1 MKQSLTTI
9 LALLALS
16 LGLGATPALAG
27 PTSLASMPLM
37 SLTGSGTVKPNLMLL
52 YDDSGS
58 MAYTYTP
65 DYVNDNTTCRASS
78 TLALGLRECAVGDV
92 PYHTPQ
98 FNRQYYNPDMRYKP
112 PVKADQSSYPEQN
125 RATTSGW
132 TNVTTDGFSLEY
144 RDLAGASSQKTNLI
158 TGFPDLEWCDGSGEC
173 RRNVI
178 GYTYP
183 NRTYTSPNAVTGNAY
198 YYRLNVN
205 EYCKD
210 SKLQSCV
217 STAVNAV
224 APSTTYSKPA
234 PVRWCDSTSLTNC
247 QAKYVGNYKYPRF
260 GDPNRPVNWYS
271 TITINNSGSD
281 STLTLTKVTSASVA
295 GLQEITNGAMTV
307 TGGTNTAAE
316 QLALAVALAKS
327 INAKMGLARP
337 FYACVQ
343 TTSGTAPACSGF
355 GITLPAAN
363 MLAVFPIACPRTSD
377 KNGCQVV
384 REGSR
389 TAEELIVESGARVTA
404 LLQFSGTAGDG
415 TRSVLTNLRF
425 AGQTWFSRGLELTRR
440 GSAAQIVT
448 QLAGEIG
455 TGGTVKAYAGGN
467 GVTPQCAA
475 APSTTLCLVGPLSA
489 AGTAATVGAINN
501 RNTLAFT
508 AVAAVTDQ
516 VPTSVSGVD
525 TGVFTRT
532 DIVATRDAYPRTE
545 ARTDCRGETSC
556 TYDEEMTNFANWYAY
571 YKSRNQMMKTA
582 VGHAFQP
589 LDKDYKVGLVG
600 LQRAANQTDYMGND
614 QILFPKSFAGGE
626 RTAWYKALYEMNSA
640 GGTPVRL
647 ALNEM
652 GNMFANKGIFKQAR
666 GAEVIEFP
674 CQQNFTFV
682 TTDGYWNG
690 GSVADVVN
698 NDNKDD
704 PARFCTED
712 TGCVDT
718 SAQGKPSLADVAL
731 YWYNGGRN
739 TIAPAGKDNS
749 LRPELEGEV
758 GVVAGTRNKRLHMR
772 TYGLGLGVDGIM
784 TYEPK
789 YDTAREP
796 GGDLDNIIDK
806 VRTGCPWTSD
816 GVYRWPD
823 PVVDKVALSDTYQS
837 RVDDLWHAAING
849 GGKYFAAS
857 DPQQVVEG
865 LNEALNDIRQA
876 TGAAAS
882 AATSTPNIT
891 QDDADIFSSTF
902 TTVKWTGNLAK
913 RVLDPVTGEVLKK
926 VIWSSSWTVGQ
937 QVAAASDTRTI
948 WYRDPVSG
956 TRKNLVYADMGA
968 DRAWFANKCSLMSQC
983 ANLSSANQAIVN
995 NGETIVNWL
1004 RGHQQYANNV
1014 ILRGYSAPSETE
1026 IEPDQ
1031 PAQPVVL
1038 GDIASSKPAYLRGA
1052 RKSYVAEGY
1061 DAYKAAQAGRKPVV
1075 FIAANDGML
1084 HAFDAVN
1091 GTEMWAYM
1099 PRITMK
1105 KLYRQASVG
1114 YATEHQFT
1122 VDGSP
1127 ELADVQING
1136 VWRTILVAG
1145 LNAGG
1150 RGYYALDVT
1159 DPDAPA
1165 PLWEICADAS
1175 VCAGALH
1182 QPEMGFTFGNP
1193 QFGTVKDGKDANGN
1207 DKQRWVTFLTSGYN
1221 NIPDADGVAGGSGK
1235 GILFVVDVATGQQVL
1250 NLGDRDI
1257 THADTGLLTT
1267 GSGGVGSGAGVADPS
1282 GLAKITAITANPN
1295 TDPLVTY
1302 LYGGDNFGQM
1312 WRFDFTG
1319 AKVARLRMGSAGAG
1333 QPITS
1338 RPDVA
1343 LCQVDTT
1350 GQGADASPTRRV
1362 VTFGTGRMLDY
1373 IDIKD
1378 VSEQSVYVLADT
1390 GTPVADAK
1398 WRAADTFSERQF
1410 TETVPYNAA
1419 TPSVPRSNRFTVGG
1433 ATVNLGAKSGWF
1445 IDFDKNAGE
1454 RVNLDPKIVAGTLSV
1469 VTNLPQSSTACNV
1482 GGSSYAYHLDVCT
1495 GRAVAGNIAG
1505 TGTGTGAETGDIA
1518 GSLLSGDAAAVG
1530 FIIVRLPS
1538 GVLKMVT
1545 TTAKGDTITSEVTSA
1560 TSQEAR
1566 RTGWRRVRD

>member
-1 MKQSLTTI
+1 MNHSLKII

-16 LGLGATPALAG
+16 LGLGATPAVAG
-27 PTSLASMPLM
+27 PTALASMPLM

-78 TLALGLRECAVGDV
+78 TLADGLRVCVVGDV
-92 PYHTPQ
+92 PYNTPQ
-98 FNRQYYNPDMRYKP
+98 FNRQYYNPTMRYKP
-112 PVKADQSSYPEQN
+112 PVKADQTSYPEQD
-125 RATTSGW
+125 RATTTNW
-132 TNVTTDGFSLEY
+132 TSVTTDGFSLEY
-144 RDLAGASSQKTNLI
+144 KDLRDAAVQKTNLV
-158 TGFPDLEWCDGSGEC
+158 TGFPDLEWCGGDDGC
-173 RRNVI
+173 RRNTI

-183 NRTYTSPNAVTGNAY
+183 NRTYITPNPVTGNPY
-198 YYRLNVN
+198 YYTLNVN
-205 EYCKD
+205 EYCTNN
-210 SKLQSCV
+210 KLTSCV
-217 STAVNAV
+217 STGVNAA
-224 APSTTYSKPA
+224 APNATYSKPA
-234 PVRWCDSTSLTNC
+234 PVRWCTSTALSNC
-247 QAKYVGNYKYPRF
+247 QAKYTGDYKYPRF
-260 GDPNRPVNWYS
+260 GDPNRPVNWYT
-271 TITINNSGSD
+271 TITINDSGSD
-281 STLTLTKVTSASVA
+281 SVGTIEKITSASTL
-295 GLQEITNGAMTV
+295 GTQEITGGRITAS
-307 TGGTNTAAE
+307 GGTNSVAE
-316 QLALAVALAKS
+316 RAALANELAKS

-343 TTSGTAPACSGF
+343 TTVGTAPGCGAY
-355 GITLPAAN
+355 GITLPANN
-363 MLAVFPIACPRTSD
+363 MLAVFAISCPSTNN
-377 KNGCQVV
+377 KNGCTIVK
-384 REGSR
+384 EGSR
-389 TAEELIVESGARVTA
+389 TAEELIVESGARGTA
-404 LLQFSGTAGDG
+404 LLQFTGTAGDG
-415 TRSVLTNLRF
+415 TRSVLSNLRF
-425 AGQTWFSRGLELTRR
+425 AGQTWFSRGLELVRK
-440 GSAAQIVT
+440 GSAAQVVT
-448 QLAGEIG
+448 QLVGQIG
-455 TGGTVKAYAGGN
+455 TGGTVKAYAGPN
-467 GVTPQCAA
+467 AVTPQCAT
-475 APSTTLCLVGPLSA
+475 APATTLCLVGPLSA
-489 AGTAATVGAINN
+489 VGTVATIGSITN
-501 RNTLAFT
+501 RNSLNFT
-508 AVAAVTDQ
+508 AVPAVSDQ
-516 VPTSVSGVD
+516 VPTSVSGFD

-532 DIVATRDAYPRTE
+532 DIVSTRDTYPRAE
-545 ARTDCRGETSC
+545 GRTDCRADTSC

-614 QILFPKSFAGGE
+614 QILYPQAFAGAQ
-626 RTAWYKALYEMNSA
+626 RVAWYKALYEMNSG

-666 GAEVIEFP
+666 GAEVIEFA

-690 GSVADVVN
+690 GSVSDVVN
-698 NDNKDD
+698 NDNKVD
-704 PARFCTED
+704 PARFCTVD

-718 SAQGKPSLADVAL
+718 SVQGKPSLADVAL
-731 YWYNGGRN
+731 YWYNGGSN
-739 TIAPAGKDNS
+739 TRFAEDKKNS
-749 LRPELEGEV
+749 LRPELEGDE

-784 TYEPK
+784 TYESD
-789 YDTAREP
+789 YDTDP
-796 GGDLDNIIDK
+796 DKGGDFHNLINQ
-806 VRTGCPWTSD
+806 VRTGCPWTAD

-857 DPQQVVEG
+857 DPQQVVTG

-891 QDDADIFSSTF
+891 QEDADIFSSTF
-902 TTVKWTGNLAK
+902 TTVKWTGNLSK
-913 RVLDPVTGEVLKK
+913 RVLDPITGEVIPK

-937 QVAAASDTRTI
+937 KVGADSDTRSI
-948 WYRDPVSG
+948 WYRDPASG
-956 TRKNLVYADMGA
+956 TRKELVFSGMGA
-968 DRAWFANKCSLMSQC
+968 DQAWFANKCGLMSQC
-983 ANLSSANQAIVN
+983 ANLTSANQAIVN
-995 NGETIVNWL
+995 QGQTIIGWL
-1004 RGHQQYANNV
+1004 RGQQQYANNV
-1014 ILRGYSAPSETE
+1014 ILRGYSPPGDAE
-1026 IEPDQ
+1026 IEPNKT
-1031 PAQPVVL
+1031 AQQVVL

-1052 RKSYVAEGY
+1052 RKSYVAAGY
-1061 DAYKAAQAGRKPVV
+1061 DAYKAAQAERKATV

-1084 HAFDAVN
+1084 HAFDATS
-1091 GTEMWAYM
+1091 GAEMWAYM

-1136 VWRTILVAG
+1136 AWRTILVAG

-1150 RGYYALDVT
+1150 RGYYAIDVT
-1159 DPDAPA
+1159 NPDAPA

-1175 VCAGALH
+1175 VCSGTLH

-1193 QFGTVKDGKDANGN
+1193 QFGTIKDGKDANGN
-1207 DKQRWVTFLTSGYN
+1207 DKMRWVTFLTSGYN

-1235 GILFVVDVATGQQVL
+1235 GILFVVDVATGAQVL

-1267 GSGGVGSGAGVADPS
+1267 GSGGIGSGTGVADPS

-1319 AKVARLRMGSAGAG
+1319 AKVARVRMGSAGAG

-1362 VTFGTGRMLDY
+1362 VAFGTGRMLDY
-1373 IDIKD
+1373 TDIKD
-1378 VSEQSVYVLADT
+1378 ISQQSVYVLADS
-1390 GTPVADAK
+1390 GVPVADAK
-1398 WRAADTFSERQF
+1398 WRSTDTFSKRQF
-1410 TETVPYNAA
+1410 SETVVG
-1419 TPSVPRSNRFTVGG
+1419 TSTVPRSNRFTVGG
-1433 ATVNLGAKSGWF
+1433 AEVKLGEKSGWF
-1445 IDFDKNAGE
+1445 IDFDKNDGE

-1495 GRAVAGNIAG
+1495 GRAVAG
-1505 TGTGTGAETGDIA
+1505 EVA

-1538 GVLKMVT
+1538 GALKMVT

-1560 TSQEAR
+1560 TSQDAR

>member
-1 MKQSLTTI
+1 MKYSCTTFPG
-9 LALLALS
+9 LLALCLS
-16 LGLGATPALAG
+16 LVVGIGLGLGATPASAG
-27 PTSLASMPLM
+27 PTALASMPLM

-78 TLALGLRECAVGDV
+78 TLALGLRECTVGDV
-92 PYHTPQ
+92 PFHTPQ
-98 FNRQYYNPDMRYKP
+98 FNRQYYNPEMRYKP
-112 PVKADQSSYPEQN
+112 PVKADQTSYPEQN
-125 RATTSGW
+125 RSTTNGW
-132 TNVTTDGFSLEY
+132 TNVTTDGFGLEFK
-144 RDLAGASSQKTNLI
+144 DLRSANAQQTNLV
-158 TGFPDLEWCDGSGEC
+158 TGFPDLEWCDDAGEC

-183 NRTYTSPNAVTGNAY
+183 NRVFNSPNAVTGNAY
-198 YYRLNVN
+198 YYKLNVN
-205 EYCKD
+205 EYCTNN
-210 SKLQSCV
+210 KLTSCV

-224 APSTTYSKPA
+224 APSTTYGKPA
-234 PVRWCDSTSLTNC
+234 PVRWCDSTALNNC
-247 QAKYVGNYKYPRF
+247 QAKFVGNFKYPRF
-260 GDPNRPVNWYS
+260 GDPERPVNWYS
-271 TITINNSGSD
+271 TITIND
-281 STLTLTKVTSASVA
+281 SKSNNTLRIDRVTSASTA
-295 GLQEITNGAMTV
+295 GLQEITNGALTV
-307 TGGTNTAAE
+307 SGGTNTPDERTAV
-316 QLALAVALAKS
+316 AVALVKS

-337 FYACVQ
+337 FYACVK
-343 TTSGTAPACSGF
+343 TASGTAPACANY
-355 GITLPAAN
+355 GITLPTN
-363 MLAVFPIACPRTSD
+363 EMLAVFPISCPRTD
-377 KNGCQVV
+377 NKNGCTVV
-384 REGSR
+384 KEGSR
-389 TAEELIVESGARVTA
+389 TAEELIVETGTRVTA
-404 LLQFSGTAGDG
+404 LLQFSGTAGG
-415 TRSVLTNLRF
+415 NTRSVLTNLRF
-425 AGQTWFSRGLELTRR
+425 AGQTWFSRGLELGR
-440 GSAAQIVT
+440 SASSAQVVT
-448 QLAGEIG
+448 QLVTQIG

-467 GVTPQCAA
+467 AITPQCAA
-475 APSTTLCLVGPLSA
+475 AQNTTLCLVGPMSA
-489 AGTAATVGAINN
+489 DGTVATIGSINN
-501 RNTLAFT
+501 RNSLAFT
-508 AVAAVTDQ
+508 AVAAVTDNL
-516 VPTSVSGVD
+516 PTSVSGVD

-532 DIVATRDAYPRTE
+532 DIVSSRATYPRAE
-545 ARTDCRGETSC
+545 GRTDCQGTLC

-600 LQRAANQTDYMGND
+600 LQRAANQTDYMGRD
-614 QILFPKSFAGGE
+614 EILYPKSFAGGD
-626 RTAWYKALYEMNSA
+626 RVAWYKALYEMNSA

-652 GNMFANKGIFKQAR
+652 GNMFANKGIFKQAA
-666 GAEVIEFP
+666 GAEVIEFA

-690 GSVADVVN
+690 GSVSDVAN

-704 PARFCTED
+704 PARFCTQD

-718 SAQGKPSLADVAL
+718 STQGKPSLADVAL
-731 YWYNGGRN
+731 YWYNGGSN
-739 TIAPAGKDNS
+739 TVNRDPKKNS
-749 LRPELEGEV
+749 LRPELEGAD

-772 TYGLGLGVDGIM
+772 TYGLGLGVDGVM

-789 YDTAREP
+789 YDTDREP
-796 GGDLDNIIDK
+796 GGDLDNIIDG

-857 DPQQVVEG
+857 DPQQVVTG

-891 QDDADIFSSTF
+891 QEDADIFSSTF
-902 TTVKWTGNLAK
+902 TTVKWTGNLTK
-913 RVLDPVTGEVLKK
+913 RVLNPVTGEVKPE
-926 VIWSSSWTVGQ
+926 VIWSSTWTVGK
-937 QVAAASDTRTI
+937 QVAAASDTRSI
-948 WYRDPVSG
+948 WYRDPTSG
-956 TRKNLVYADMGA
+956 TRKELAFAGMGA
-968 DRAWFANKCSLMSQC
+968 DQAWFKDKCSLMTQC
-983 ANLSSANQAIVN
+983 ANLNSANQAIVN
-995 NGETIVNWL
+995 NGATIVGWL

-1014 ILRGYSAPSETE
+1014 ILRAYTPPGETE
-1026 IEPDQ
+1026 VEPDQ

-1052 RKSYVAEGY
+1052 RKSYVAAGY
-1061 DAYKAAQAGRKPVV
+1061 DAYKTAQAGRKPTV

-1084 HAFDAVN
+1084 HAFDAIK

-1136 VWRTILVAG
+1136 AWRTILVAG
-1145 LNAGG
+1145 LNSGG
-1150 RGYYALDVT
+1150 RGYYAIDVT
-1159 DPDAPA
+1159 DPDAPT

-1175 VCAGALH
+1175 VCSGALH

-1193 QFGTVKDGKDANGN
+1193 QFGTIKDGTDAEGN
-1207 DKQRWVTFLTSGYN
+1207 AKVRWVTFLTSGYN
-1221 NIPDADGVAGGSGK
+1221 NIPSADDVAGGSGK

-1250 NLGDRDI
+1250 NLGDSDI
-1257 THADTGLLTT
+1257 THASTGLLTT
-1267 GSGGVGSGAGVADPS
+1267 GSGGIGSGTGVADPS

-1319 AKVARLRMGSAGAG
+1319 AKVARVRMGSAGVG

-1343 LCQVDTT
+1343 MCQVDTT
-1350 GQGADASPTRRV
+1350 AEGADASPTRRV
-1362 VTFGTGRMLDY
+1362 VAFGTGRMLDY
-1373 IDIKD
+1373 TDIKD
-1378 VSEQSVYVLADT
+1378 VSEQSVYVLADS
-1390 GTPVADAK
+1390 GVPVSDGK
-1398 WRAADTFSERQF
+1398 WRSADTFSERQF

-1419 TPSVPRSNRFTVGG
+1419 TPTVPRSNRFKIGG
-1433 ATVNLGAKSGWF
+1433 AGVDLGEKAGWF
-1445 IDFDKNAGE
+1445 VDFDKNAGE
-1454 RVNLDPKIVAGTLSV
+1454 RVNLDPKIVSGTLSV
-1469 VTNLPQSSTACNV
+1469 VTNLPQSATACNV

-1495 GRAVAGNIAG
+1495 GKAVA
-1505 TGTGTGAETGDIA
+1505 GDIA

-1538 GVLKMVT
+1538 GALKMVT
-1545 TTAKGDTITSEVTSA
+1545 TTAKGDTITTEVTSA
-1560 TSQEAR
+1560 TSQDAR

>member
-1 MKQSLTTI
+1 MNYSCKTI

-16 LGLGATPALAG
+16 LGLGATPAMAG
-27 PTSLASMPLM
+27 PTALASMPLM

-78 TLALGLRECAVGDV
+78 TLADGLRVCVVGDV
-92 PYHTPQ
+92 PYNTPQ
-98 FNRQYYNPDMRYKP
+98 FNRQYYNPAMRYKP
-112 PVKADQSSYPEQN
+112 PVRADQTSFPEQN
-125 RATTSGW
+125 RATTGAW

-144 RDLAGASSQKTNLI
+144 KDLRDANVQQTNLV
-158 TGFPDLEWCDGSGEC
+158 TGFPDLEWCGGDEGC
-173 RRNVI
+173 RRNTI

-183 NRTYTSPNAVTGNAY
+183 NRTFNTANPVTGNPY
-198 YYRLNVN
+198 YYTLNVN
-205 EYCKD
+205 EYCKND
-210 SKLQSCV
+210 KLESCV
-217 STAVNAV
+217 STGVNAA
-224 APSTTYSKPA
+224 APNATYPKPA
-234 PVRWCDSTSLTNC
+234 LVRWCNSTALTTC
-247 QAKYVGNYKYPRF
+247 QAKYTGAYKYPRF
-260 GDPNRPVNWYS
+260 GDPNRPISWYT

-281 STLTLTKVTSASVA
+281 SIGTIERINSASTL
-295 GLQEITNGAMTV
+295 GIQELTGGRITAA
-307 TGGTNTAAE
+307 GGTNTPTERA
-316 QLALAVALAKS
+316 ALAVELAKS

-343 TTSGTAPACSGF
+343 TTTGTAPGCGNF
-355 GITLPAAN
+355 GITLPADN
-363 MLAVFPIACPRTSD
+363 MLAVFAIACPSTSN
-377 KNGCQVV
+377 KNGCSIVKD
-384 REGSR
+384 GPR
-389 TAEELIVESGARVTA
+389 TAEELIVESGARSTA
-404 LLQFSGTAGDG
+404 LLQFTGTAGNN
-415 TRSVLTNLRF
+415 TRSVLSNLRF
-425 AGQTWFSRGLELTRR
+425 AGQTWFSRGLQLVKNGTAEQVV
-440 GSAAQIVT
+440 A
-448 QLAGEIG
+448 QLATEVG
-455 TGGTVKAYAGGN
+455 TGGTVKAYAAPN
-467 GVTPQCAA
+467 AITPQCAA
-475 APSTTLCLVGPLSA
+475 ASKTTLCLVGPLSA
-489 AGTAATVGAINN
+489 AGTVATIGSINN

-508 AVAAVTDQ
+508 AVAAVSDQ
-516 VPTSVSGVD
+516 VPTSVSGFD

-532 DIVATRDAYPRTE
+532 DIVATRTSYPKTE
-545 ARTDCRGETSC
+545 ARLDCLGDTC

-600 LQRAANQTDYMGND
+600 LQRAANQTDYMGKD
-614 QILFPKSFAGGE
+614 QILYPLPFDGGQ
-626 RTAWYKALYEMNSA
+626 RVAWYKALYEMNSG

-652 GNMFANKGIFKQAR
+652 GNMFANKGIFKQAS
-666 GAEVIEFP
+666 GSEVIEYA

-690 GSVADVVN
+690 GSVSDVVN
-698 NDNKDD
+698 NDNKVDT
-704 PARFCTED
+704 ARFCAVD

-718 SAQGKPSLADVAL
+718 SVQGKPSLADVAL

-739 TIAPAGKDNS
+739 TRAALDKDNS
-749 LRPELEGEV
+749 LRPELEGDD

-784 TYEPK
+784 TYESD
-789 YDTAREP
+789 YDTDP
-796 GGDLDNIIDK
+796 DKGGDFYKLITEVK
-806 VRTGCPWTSD
+806 TGCPWTAD

-857 DPQQVVEG
+857 DPQQVVTG

-891 QDDADIFSSTF
+891 QEDADIFSSTF

-913 RVLDPVTGEVLKK
+913 RVLDPITGEVIPK

-937 QVAAASDTRTI
+937 KVAADSDTRSI
-948 WYRDPVSG
+948 WYRDPTSG
-956 TRKNLVYADMGA
+956 TRKELVFSSMGA
-968 DRAWFANKCSLMSQC
+968 DQAWFANKCALMSQC
-983 ANLSSANQAIVN
+983 ASLSSANQAIIN
-995 NGETIVNWL
+995 RGETIIGWL
-1004 RGHQQYANNV
+1004 RGQQQYANNV
-1014 ILRGYSAPSETE
+1014 ILRGYSPPGEAE
-1026 IEPDQ
+1026 IEPGKT
-1031 PAQPVVL
+1031 AQPVVL

-1061 DAYKAAQAGRKPVV
+1061 DAFKIAQAGRKPTV
-1075 FIAANDGML
+1075 FIASNDGML
-1084 HAFDAVN
+1084 HAFDATS
-1091 GTEMWAYM
+1091 GAELWAYM

-1127 ELADVQING
+1127 ELADVQIDG
-1136 VWRTILVAG
+1136 AWRTILVAG

-1175 VCAGALH
+1175 ICSGALH

-1193 QFGTVKDGKDANGN
+1193 QFGTIKDGKDADGN
-1207 DKQRWVTFLTSGYN
+1207 DKMRWVTCLTSGYN

-1235 GILFVVDVATGQQVL
+1235 GILFVVDVATGAQVL
-1250 NLGDRDI
+1250 NLGDSDA
-1257 THADTGLLTT
+1257 TQAGTGLLTT
-1267 GSGGVGSGAGVADPS
+1267 GSGGIGSGTGVADPS

-1319 AKVARLRMGSAGAG
+1319 AKVALVRMGSAGAG

-1343 LCQVDTT
+1343 LCQVNTT

-1362 VTFGTGRMLDY
+1362 VAFGTGRMLDY
-1373 IDIKD
+1373 TDIKD
-1378 VSEQSVYVLADT
+1378 VSQQSVYVLADS
-1390 GTPVADAK
+1390 GTPVADGK
-1398 WRAADTFSERQF
+1398 WRATDTFSERQF
-1410 TETVPYNAA
+1410 TETVPYDAA
-1419 TPSVPRSNRFTVGG
+1419 TPAIPRSNKFTIGG
-1433 ATVNLGAKSGWF
+1433 AGVDLGQKAGWF
-1445 IDFDKNAGE
+1445 VDFDKNAGE
-1454 RVNLDPKIVAGTLSV
+1454 RVNLDPKIVSGTLSV

-1495 GRAVAGNIAG
+1495 GMAVSGNSDG
-1505 TGTGTGAETGDIA
+1505 SGAGDIA

-1538 GVLKMVT
+1538 GALKMVT

-1560 TSQEAR
+1560 TSQDAR